1 MKAEKSTASLMQ
13 PVYVVCNFDER
24 ALLAVA
30 LGKPVVV
37 LTRRERQLLQQ
48 LVGGFPNKV
57 IAYHLGLKHET
68 VKLYMSRLFRKIGV
82 PNRTSAVAWAMR
94 NLEGVNHTTQ
104 VQ

>member
-1 MKAEKSTASLMQ
+1 MQ

-24 ALLAVA
+24 ALLALA

-37 LTRRERQLLQQ
+37 LTPRERQLLQE
-48 LVGGFPNKV
+48 LMGGHPNKI

-82 PNRTSAVAWAMR
+82 PNRASAVAWAMR
-94 NLEGVNHTTQ
+94 NLEDPAHQKTQ
-104 VQ
+104 IQ